1 MIQVLLRLFRA
12 FVVALYYVTRIIIR
26 IFSLKENVS
35 HKHKTMDPINE
46 TQKIITEKVHGPRYE
61 RNRKYYLK
69 HTHESLRS
77 TLLHNVKSKGR
88 IPSMLTAKK
97 YDLKPEELIKEWRLY
112 RSKVTSLCPL
122 KEMKFKVLI
131 SNIL

>member
-1 MIQVLLRLFRA
+1 MVHIDIRQEQDTDETVKIRE
-12 FVVALYYVTRIIIR
+12 VVR
-26 IFSLKENVS
+26 
-35 HKHKTMDPINE
+35 
-46 TQKIITEKVHGPRYE
+46 GPRYE

-88 IPSMLTAKK
+88 LPSMKTTKK
-97 YDLKPEELIKEWRLY
+97 YSLKPEELIKEWRIF
-112 RSKVTSLCPL
+112 RETNDCPAL

-131 SNIL
+131 SNMI

>member
-1 MIQVLLRLFRA
+1 M
-12 FVVALYYVTRIIIR
+12 
-26 IFSLKENVS
+26 ND
-35 HKHKTMDPINE
+35 MNE
-46 TQKIITEKVHGPRYE
+46 TPEIITEKVRGPRYE

-88 IPSMLTAKK
+88 IPSMQTAKK

-112 RSKVTSLCPL
+112 KENAPTGLCPL
-122 KEMKFKVLI
+122 KETKFKVLI

>member
-1 MIQVLLRLFRA
+1 
-12 FVVALYYVTRIIIR
+12 
-26 IFSLKENVS
+26 
-35 HKHKTMDPINE
+35 MDPINE
-46 TQKIITEKVHGPRYE
+46 TQQIITEKVRGPRYE

-77 TLLHNVKSKGR
+77 TLLHNVKSNGR
-88 IPSMLTAKK
+88 IPSTQTAKK

-112 RSKVTSLCPL
+112 KSKVTGLCPL

>member
-1 MIQVLLRLFRA
+1 M
-12 FVVALYYVTRIIIR
+12 
-26 IFSLKENVS
+26 EN
-35 HKHKTMDPINE
+35 TDE
-46 TQKIITEKVHGPRYE
+46 TEVKVKVRGPRYE
-61 RNRKYYLK
+61 RNRRYYLK

-77 TLLHNVKSKGR
+77 TLLHNVKSNGR
-88 IPSMLTAKK
+88 IPSECTVKK

-112 RSKVTSLCPL
+112 KAKVTSLSPL

>member
-1 MIQVLLRLFRA
+1 MTTIVSLLRGGIYIIRGAFLFR
-12 FVVALYYVTRIIIR
+12 I
-26 IFSLKENVS
+26 SGLKENIS
-35 HKHKTMDPINE
+35 YKHKTMDEMNQ
-46 TQKIITEKVHGPRYE
+46 TSEKVRGPRYE

-88 IPSMLTAKK
+88 LPSMQTTKK
-97 YDLKPEELIKEWRLY
+97 YDLKPEELIKNWRLY
-112 RSKVTSLCPL
+112 KESVGSDLSHL

-131 SNIL
+131 SNMI

>member
-1 MIQVLLRLFRA
+1 MFEFLYFR
-12 FVVALYYVTRIIIR
+12 F
-26 IFSLKENVS
+26 FDLKKNIS
-35 HKHKTMDPINE
+35 HKHKTMDDDNQ
-46 TQKIITEKVHGPRYE
+46 TSEKVRGPRYE

-88 IPSMLTAKK
+88 IPSESTIKK
-97 YDLKPEELIKEWRLY
+97 YDLKPEELIKNWRLY
-112 RSKVTSLCPL
+112 KKSLGSDLSNL
-122 KEMKFKVLI
+122 KEMKFKVMI

>member
-1 MIQVLLRLFRA
+1 MDDMDQ
-12 FVVALYYVTRIIIR
+12 T
-26 IFSLKENVS
+26 KE
-35 HKHKTMDPINE
+35 
-46 TQKIITEKVHGPRYE
+46 IITVKVRGPRYE

-88 IPSMLTAKK
+88 IPSMATVKK
-97 YDLKPEELIKEWRLY
+97 YDLKPEELVKEWRLY
-112 RSKVTSLCPL
+112 KLNVSSLCQL
-122 KEMKFKVLI
+122 KEKKFKVLI

>member
-1 MIQVLLRLFRA
+1 M
-12 FVVALYYVTRIIIR
+12 
-26 IFSLKENVS
+26 ENV
-35 HKHKTMDPINE
+35 NE
-46 TQKIITEKVHGPRYE
+46 TTPVIVKVRGPRYE

-88 IPSMLTAKK
+88 IPSMQTAKK
-97 YDLKPEELIKEWRLY
+97 YDLEPEELIKEWKIY
-112 RSKVTSLCPL
+112 KSAATSVCAI

>member
-1 MIQVLLRLFRA
+1 
-12 FVVALYYVTRIIIR
+12 
-26 IFSLKENVS
+26 
-35 HKHKTMDPINE
+35 MDEMNQ
-46 TQKIITEKVHGPRYE
+46 TSEKVRGPRYE

-88 IPSMLTAKK
+88 LPSMQTTKK
-97 YDLKPEELIKEWRLY
+97 YDLKPEELIKNWRLY
-112 RSKVTSLCPL
+112 KESVGSDLSHL

-131 SNIL
+131 SNMI